1 MRIVIRNLQTEK
13 RALAR
18 TRLSGCGRSASE
30 EMQEQHHYPDYQHDV
45 NEAAGNVK
53 GQEPKQPKNNQDRDL
68 MKLNRFKIERLDFPV
83 AGEFARRSV
92 FRARLSDYSGGKK

>member
-1 MRIVIRNLQTEK
+1 
-13 RALAR
+13 
-18 TRLSGCGRSASE
+18 
-30 EMQEQHHYPDYQHDV
+30 MQEQHHYPDYQHDV